1 MPAYN
6 LYETKHL
13 EGTTGETLRPG
24 GYELTEKIINRCAF
38 KKGDEILDL
47 GCGNGATLHY
57 LKEKYGIDGMG
68 LDPSPLLLQ
77 RCREKNPDL
86 ECIEGK
92 GEAIPVADNRF
103 DGVLSECSLSLMDP
117 PKKGIAEIYRILKKG
132 GLWGI
137 SDLYAKKPNH
147 LNQLEKKGFN
157 SCIKE
162 LHNLEE
168 LIKIIKKVGFKVLFL
183 EDQSHYLKKL
193 MVELVFQHGSMQ
205 RFWAE
210 CAQGEADS
218 CQLDKQ
224 LKACQPGYFV
234 LVAQK

>member
-1 MPAYN
+1 MPADN
-6 LYETKHL
+6 LYESKQL
-13 EGTTGETLRPG
+13 EEATGETLRPG
-24 GYELTEKIINRCAF
+24 GYDLTEKIIAQCAF
-38 KKGDEILDL
+38 KKGHEILDL

-57 LKEKYGIDGMG
+57 LQKEHGIEGMG

-77 RCREKNPDL
+77 ECREKNPGL
-86 ECIEGK
+86 ECLEGR
-92 GEAIPVADNRF
+92 GEAIPALDNRF

-117 PKKGIAEIYRILKKG
+117 PKKAVTEVYRVLKKG

-137 SDLYAKKPNH
+137 SDLYAKKPKN

-162 LHNLEE
+162 LHNLED
-168 LIKIIKKVGFKVLFL
+168 LIKIIKKAGFKVLFL

-193 MVELVFQHGSMQ
+193 MVELVFQYGSMQ

-210 CAQGEADS
+210 CSQEEAAF
-218 CQLDKQ
+218 CQLDKH
-224 LKACQPGYFV
+224 LKACQPGYFA
-234 LVAQK
+234 LIAQK